1 MKVGRNDLCPCGN
14 GKKYKKCCMRK
25 DEALENRTTRQV
37 DPVEIKQVDQI
48 QQPLLTKPDLQQQ
61 PLKMNPESVIDKEDL
76 SLMEEIGIPL
86 EEAHQF
92 YVKDI
97 LQCFKEKGAEKS
109 QSTYYKYR
117 LGLQTIGFFLSR
129 RILKSWS
136 DVNQNDWE
144 KWLSYSYLV
153 FNMDATVSQVKGFM
167 AVLNSFIVQI
177 DETYGTEH
185 LPIVQKLVKEL
196 EPSVIASVK
205 TIEAYSSYQER
216 RNKPEYGLDYLWDML
231 HCAPIQTGD
240 SVQGIFEIKES
251 NEKTVNLQL
260 LGADSQTYSIE
271 TSRSHLEN
279 IESAVTVRGARG
291 QGAYG
296 PPLAG
301 LERGEGNGDAHRQR
315 QEGLQRR
322 HPIQPSCGDVL
333 APGVLGG
340 IQPVEEQGL
349 GAPQGGGLGLG
360 ARLQQGGRSRPH
372 GTADHGVRQGHH
384 GLHPASPGS
393 GRTRRPR
400 RLSNPHGYG
409 LFCQTAQQAF
419 ETLPE
424 RVVVAAPVPAAPLPR
439 RPRQPL
445 GQPGLHQG
453 TDRRLIDTRRCV
465 AGGGK
470 VSQAHTLLVRC
481 RQRPHQLRPVTVAE
495 DPHGHLTQPI
505 QGLLRHNS

>member
-25 DEALENRTTRQV
+25 DEALEYRRTRQA

-97 LQCFKEKGAEKS
+97 LKCFKEKGAEKS

-136 DVNQNDWE
+136 DVNQKDWE

-153 FNMDATVSQVKGFM
+153 FNMDATASQVKGFM

-251 NEKTVNLQL
+251 DEKTVTVQL
-260 LGADSQTYSIE
+260 LGTEDQTYTIE
-271 TSRSHLEN
+271 TSGEHLEN
-279 IESAVTVRGARG
+279 IAK
-291 QGAYG
+291 
-296 PPLAG
+296 
-301 LERGEGNGDAHRQR
+301 
-315 QEGLQRR
+315 
-322 HPIQPSCGDVL
+322 
-333 APGVLGG
+333 
-340 IQPVEEQGL
+340 
-349 GAPQGGGLGLG
+349 
-360 ARLQQGGRSRPH
+360 
-372 GTADHGVRQGHH
+372 
-384 GLHPASPGS
+384 
-393 GRTRRPR
+393 
-400 RLSNPHGYG
+400 GYI
-409 LFCQTAQQAF
+409 LF
-419 ETLPE
+419 
-424 RVVVAAPVPAAPLPR
+424 
-439 RPRQPL
+439 
-445 GQPGLHQG
+445 
-453 TDRRLIDTRRCV
+453 
-465 AGGGK
+465 
-470 VSQAHTLLVRC
+470 
-481 RQRPHQLRPVTVAE
+481 
-495 DPHGHLTQPI
+495 GHLQNGTGWKLSKVIRVFPPQAAQSIRGYLQSPAYK
-505 QGLLRHNS
+505 

>member
-1 MKVGRNDLCPCGN
+1 MRGVNVKVGRNDLCPCGN

-25 DEALENRTTRQV
+25 DEALENRTTRQA

-129 RILKSWS
+129 RILNSWS
-136 DVNQNDWE
+136 DVNQKDWE

-251 NEKTVNLQL
+251 DEKTVNSTIAWNRGSNVYDRDFWRALRKYRKRIHSFWL
-260 LGADSQTYSIE
+260 IYKMGLDGSSQ
-271 TSRSHLEN
+271 RS
-279 IESAVTVRGARG
+279 
-291 QGAYG
+291 
-296 PPLAG
+296 
-301 LERGEGNGDAHRQR
+301 
-315 QEGLQRR
+315 
-322 HPIQPSCGDVL
+322 
-333 APGVLGG
+333 
-340 IQPVEEQGL
+340 
-349 GAPQGGGLGLG
+349 
-360 ARLQQGGRSRPH
+360 
-372 GTADHGVRQGHH
+372 
-384 GLHPASPGS
+384 
-393 GRTRRPR
+393 
-400 RLSNPHGYG
+400 
-409 LFCQTAQQAF
+409 F
-419 ETLPE
+419 EYF
-424 RVVVAAPVPAAPLPR
+424 
-439 RPRQPL
+439 
-445 GQPGLHQG
+445 LHQAAQSISSYLCKPG
-453 TDRRLIDTRRCV
+453 
-465 AGGGK
+465 
-470 VSQAHTLLVRC
+470 
-481 RQRPHQLRPVTVAE
+481 
-495 DPHGHLTQPI
+495 
-505 QGLLRHNS
+505 